1 MSDKIIKTKVLPS
14 GCTAIAVE
22 ASQGTLAIEIGAGV
36 IFMTAEDIP
45 AFKELL
51 NDADRHFMRQE

>member
-1 MSDKIIKTKVLPS
+1 MDKVIKLQQLPS
-14 GCTAIAVE
+14 GATAIATE
-22 ASQGTLAIEIGAGV
+22 TAPDGLGIEIGSGV

-51 NDADRHFMRQE
+51 NDADRHFLGKE